1 MSVNKLS
8 NLSTYATNHIV
19 ANFAS
24 SSTIHTR
31 SDQAYCLVNSPSKG
45 AKFKL
50 KVRTKHCRY
59 EAKQTNLNS
68 AGLAASRTDAG
79 YLASFSDPNIRL
91 DVAGRAAVAPE
102 PQPLGLA

>member
-1 MSVNKLS
+1 M
-8 NLSTYATNHIV
+8 AD
-19 ANFAS
+19 FAS

-31 SDQAYCLVNSPSKG
+31 SDQAYCLVNSPLKG

-59 EAKQTNLNS
+59 EAKQTNLNN